1 MAASSSHEAASST
14 GGPAGE
20 NDGSMKTDELGAQIS
35 DLKKKQ
41 QDLLREKKK
50 LQSELRNTQ
59 KKKQRLT
66 KRTRMLSDKD
76 LLDIM
81 RMRAAVAPKENRV
94 ADAGTARTS
103 QAESPGA
110 AASLATRWEADKQQA
125 AASSEGKSEEL
136 PDSPAE

>member
-1 MAASSSHEAASST
+1 MRKRICSLSFGT
-14 GGPAGE
+14 
-20 NDGSMKTDELGAQIS
+20 L
-35 DLKKKQ
+35 
-41 QDLLREKKK
+41 
-50 LQSELRNTQ
+50 

-94 ADAGTARTS
+94 ADAGMARTS

-110 AASLATRWEADKQQA
+110 AASLASRWEADKQRA

>member
-1 MAASSSHEAASST
+1 
-14 GGPAGE
+14 
-20 NDGSMKTDELGAQIS
+20 
-35 DLKKKQ
+35 
-41 QDLLREKKK
+41 
-50 LQSELRNTQ
+50 
-59 KKKQRLT
+59 
-66 KRTRMLSDKD
+66 MLSDKD

-125 AASSEGKSEEL
+125 AASSEGNAEEL